1 MADMQRVPQD
11 GRLRVHRTRDAGET
25 WTELG
30 EGLPDDAWVA
40 VMRDAFC
47 ADAADPTGIYVGT
60 RDGCV
65 YASNDE
71 GDSFTLVADH
81 LPDVLTVKAADAA
94 VSVQVLLPGV
104 LAALAGGEKHVDVE
118 PAGDTLAD
126 LLDALA
132 AEHPMLARRI
142 RDETGQVRRF
152 VNVYVDGDDVRFEG
166 GLATKVRDGAEVQV
180 LPSVAGG

>member
-1 MADMQRVPQD
+1 
-11 GRLRVHRTRDAGET
+11 
-25 WTELG
+25 
-30 EGLPDDAWVA
+30 
-40 VMRDAFC
+40 
-47 ADAADPTGIYVGT
+47 
-60 RDGCV
+60 
-65 YASNDE
+65 
-71 GDSFTLVADH
+71 
-81 LPDVLTVKAADAA
+81 

-104 LAALAGGEKHVDVE
+104 LASLAGGEKHLHVE
-118 PAGDTLAD
+118 PGGDTLAD

-166 GLATKVRDGAEVQV
+166 GLQAKVRDGAEVQV

>member
-1 MADMQRVPQD
+1 
-11 GRLRVHRTRDAGET
+11 
-25 WTELG
+25 
-30 EGLPDDAWVA
+30 
-40 VMRDAFC
+40 
-47 ADAADPTGIYVGT
+47 
-60 RDGCV
+60 
-65 YASNDE
+65 
-71 GDSFTLVADH
+71 
-81 LPDVLTVKAADAA
+81 

-104 LAALAGGEKHVDVE
+104 LAALAGGEKHVNVE

>member
-1 MADMQRVPQD
+1 
-11 GRLRVHRTRDAGET
+11 
-25 WTELG
+25 
-30 EGLPDDAWVA
+30 
-40 VMRDAFC
+40 
-47 ADAADPTGIYVGT
+47 
-60 RDGCV
+60 
-65 YASNDE
+65 
-71 GDSFTLVADH
+71 
-81 LPDVLTVKAADAA
+81 
-94 VSVQVLLPGV
+94 
-104 LAALAGGEKHVDVE
+104 VDVD

-166 GLATKVRDGAEVQV
+166 GLQAKVRDGAEVQV

>member
-1 MADMQRVPQD
+1 M
-11 GRLRVHRTRDAGET
+11 
-25 WTELG
+25 
-30 EGLPDDAWVA
+30 
-40 VMRDAFC
+40 
-47 ADAADPTGIYVGT
+47 
-60 RDGCV
+60 
-65 YASNDE
+65 
-71 GDSFTLVADH
+71 
-81 LPDVLTVKAADAA
+81 
-94 VSVQVLLPGV
+94 LPGV
-104 LAALAGGEKHVDVE
+104 LSALAGGEKHVTVE